1 MSVEPKLD
9 ISDSRNSLVFVGRL
23 TQKLCQKVAINY

>member
-1 MSVEPKLD
+1 MSAEAKLD
-9 ISDSRNSLVFVGRL
+9 ISASHNSLVFVGRL